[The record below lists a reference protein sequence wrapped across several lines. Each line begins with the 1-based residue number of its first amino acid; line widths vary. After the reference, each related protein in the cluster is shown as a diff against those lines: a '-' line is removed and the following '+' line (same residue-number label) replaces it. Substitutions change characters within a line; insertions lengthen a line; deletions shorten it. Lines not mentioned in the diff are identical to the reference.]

1 MTASDMKPHERITS
15 SAPCECTQSSM
26 KERNGRP
33 ASGIT
38 GFGVVSVSGL
48 SRVPSP
54 PASTSAC
61 TRYLPI
67 PS

>member
-1 MTASDMKPHERITS
+1 M
-15 SAPCECTQSSM
+15 PCECTQSSM

-54 PASTSAC
+54 PASTRAC
-61 TRYLPI
+61 TRYRPI